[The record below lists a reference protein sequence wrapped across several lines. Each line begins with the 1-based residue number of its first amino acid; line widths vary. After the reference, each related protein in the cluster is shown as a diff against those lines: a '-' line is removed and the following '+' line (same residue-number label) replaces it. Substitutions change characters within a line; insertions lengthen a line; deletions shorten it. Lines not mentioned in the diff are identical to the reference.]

1 MVHKEIFRMEPIIVL
16 GIIIAVIFLLIVK
29 FLAVPRTVQ
38 PDTSLYKVYLG
49 KNGEN
54 MEKYRLGWILTDSTF
69 VEKREVYLGLDG
81 AAPSKFGSDLPSS
94 AAFLDV
100 EVPTD
105 ATVTF
110 FTKVFGDNNTVASSL
125 PFTFVAVNNE
135 TVAPDSGLTASWLAH
150 IP

>member
-1 MVHKEIFRMEPIIVL
+1 MEPTIILFV
-16 GIIIAVIFLLIVK
+16 IIAIIFLLIVK

-38 PDTSLYKVYLG
+38 PDTSLYKIYLG

-69 VEKREVYLGLDG
+69 VEKREVHLGLDG
-81 AAPSKFGSDLPSS
+81 VTPSKFGADLPSS

-100 EVPTD
+100 EVPTG
-105 ATVTF
+105 AAVTF
-110 FTKVFGDNNTVASSL
+110 FTKVFGDNNTTASST
-125 PFTFVAVNNE
+125 PFTFVAVNGE